1 MNRQEKIK
9 TIIELHNFF
18 TIEFGKQMELDN
30 SDNIWNIQLL
40 EVKPDRYYLVES
52 LSEVIIKNNDNY
64 DDNKTY
70 KPSTEV
76 RYLLRSKEAA
86 KYGDKHQA
94 FYDRYLNTIAIKNE
108 YLTNP
113 QGFKDEV
120 LKRAK

>member
-30 SDNIWNIQLL
+30 SDNIWNIELL

-52 LSEVIIKNNDNY
+52 LSEVRIKNNDNY

>member
-86 KYGDKHQA
+86 KYGDKHKA